1 MAASTARQ
9 ARQRLRLRVST
20 SRSVGE
26 SSGIAAERDREIARE
41 EEKGGSDDDDDDDGE
56 EEREEQRREHDAGA
70 GDEGEEEDSP
80 PSSASGEEGSGGYG
94 GNGWPSVVSTTPS
107 SSRAVEPPSR
117 SPWSVAPSAGAA
129 EKSSQRYLTVS
140 ERKKDSC
147 FNCFFVFGEKVQ
159 SRFRKE

>member
-26 SSGIAAERDREIARE
+26 SSGIAAERDGEIARE
-41 EEKGGSDDDDDDDGE
+41 EEKGVRRRRRRRRR

-70 GDEGEEEDSP
+70 GEEGEEEDSP

-107 SSRAVEPPSR
+107 SSRAVEPASP

-147 FNCFFVFGEKVQ
+147 FNCFLVFGEKVQ

>member
-41 EEKGGSDDDDDDDGE
+41 EEKGGSDDDDDDDGD

-107 SSRAVEPPSR
+107 SSRAVEPTSP

-147 FNCFFVFGEKVQ
+147 FNCFLVFGEKVQ